1 MSNNQEE
8 EEKIQIVAFSTN
20 DTQQTPNDI
29 INIFL
34 EQHNHLILKKSR
46 HAIAF
51 STEISD
57 NQKSTKIMICSVLD
71 LTREYTGITD
81 VNCYLLFIDLEK
93 EDSYKKFDIILNYAK
108 DYCELSKK
116 LYVIGMISGNED
128 TTKYIGQK
136 DITKILDSAQVD
148 YEYKEINLSKQKE
161 VSDAILS
168 VLLYS
173 QKHSISGENSN
184 DKEEGQAASCN
195 IF

>member
-1 MSNNQEE
+1 MSSNHEE

-34 EQHNHLILKKSR
+34 EKHNHLILKKSR

-57 NQKSTKIMICSVLD
+57 GQKSTKIMICSVLD

-93 EDSYKKFDIILNYAK
+93 EDSYKKIDIILNYAK

-116 LYVIGMISGNED
+116 LFVIGMISGND
-128 TTKYIGQK
+128 DATKYIGKK
-136 DITKILDSAQVD
+136 DITKILDQAQLD
-148 YEYKEINLSKQKE
+148 YEYYEVNLSKANE
-161 VSDAILS
+161 VSSIILN

-173 QKHSISGENSN
+173 QKHSISGENEN
-184 DKEEGQAASCN
+184 DKEGGQAGSCS